1 MTQTTMTAELASLLA
16 PLWES
21 PDDFTQWGIVG
32 DYCEELALVEHRMT
46 KWYHCVRYLI
56 REKRIIYH
64 YNKWNTASTASIT
77 AVWYSDKLFSHGNG
91 PDNEWYQALFAA
103 QLPDLLLKRIVQPEI
118 PDVENTDGRFF
129 TSVESA
135 YLALFEAWDT

>member
-1 MTQTTMTAELASLLA
+1 MTQTTMTAELTSLLA

-32 DYCEELALVEHRMT
+32 DWLEDNGMT
-46 KWYHCVRYLI
+46 KWCDCVRYI
-56 REKRIIYH
+56 ISEKRLIYH

-77 AVWYSDKLFSHGNG
+77 AVWYSDKLFSHGSG
-91 PDNEWYQALFAA
+91 PDNEWYRALFSA
-103 QLPDLLLKRIVQPEI
+103 QLPDLLLKRIAQPEI

-129 TSVESA
+129 TSTEEA
-135 YLALFEAWDT
+135 YLALFEAWET